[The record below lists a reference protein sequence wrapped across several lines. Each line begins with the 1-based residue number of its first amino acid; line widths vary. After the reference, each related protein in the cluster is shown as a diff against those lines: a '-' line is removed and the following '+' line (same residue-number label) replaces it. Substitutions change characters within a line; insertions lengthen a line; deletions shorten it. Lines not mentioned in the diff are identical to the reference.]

1 MKLGLKNLGLDGI
14 RTHDGHDLNFIIASA
29 VYKCDDHSYHRIFLS
44 TVQIHDINQ
53 SINNKKIENMYRVSI
68 EL

>member
-29 VYKCDDHSYHRIFLS
+29 VYKCDDHSYHRILLS
-44 TVQIHDINQ
+44 KVQMHDINQ
-53 SINNKKIENMYRVSI
+53 SINQ
-68 EL
+68 